1 LEQQACAGFARQR
14 NPEMIKR
21 DLHGAANVGVLAV
34 VA

>member
-1 LEQQACAGFARQR
+1 LEQRDYAGFARQR

-21 DLHGAANVGVLAV
+21 ELHGAANVGVLAV